1 MREKTIQKSYWLE
14 QGTILNK
21 RYRIDKVLEEG
32 GFGIVYLGY
41 DLILNMKVSIKE
53 YFPREMADRVR
64 GAVEI
69 LPYKGEAERFFRDGL
84 EKFLSEARI
93 LAKCTQ
99 IENVVIVRDFF
110 YANHTAYI
118 IMEYVQG
125 INIRDYVKQKGRMEP
140 GEVLDYMEPILR
152 SLIQIHQT
160 GLIHRDISPENIIIT
175 HGKKLYLIDFGSTR
189 PYTGEDYQTMTIFFK
204 RGYAAEEQYR
214 EKGEQGPWTDVYSL
228 CATMY
233 FMLTNTIPIE
243 SVQRNIRD
251 TLEPLTR
258 NRTPNM
264 PARQRKA
271 IMKGLAVKYQKRY
284 QNVAQLYR
292 ALYCQDDWGGMLRS
306 VWKQAVFCSVVLGI
320 LCGGV
325 VLRASYKDPQWKG
338 TSDVAQVTVTAPSVT
353 AARQTAAPSTEYLD
367 DTQSQYMIPDVV
379 GQSLSVAKERIR
391 KNGDKGL
398 VITVQKKYSTKVE
411 KGKIIKQS
419 IHGGVYYVT
428 GDIQEIILTVSRG
441 KQAESKTMA
450 PKQEDIP
457 KRTSAPKATDP
468 PSATPKKNTQK
479 KAPGNY
485 AGDLPF

>member
-1 MREKTIQKSYWLE
+1 MREKTTQKSYWLKQE
-14 QGTILNK
+14 TILNK

-41 DLILNMKVSIKE
+41 DLILNMEISIKE

-64 GAVEI
+64 GTVEI
-69 LPYKGEAERFFRDGL
+69 LPYKGEAERFFQEGL

-125 INIRDYVKQKGRMEP
+125 VNIRDYVRQNGRMEP
-140 GEVLDYMEPILR
+140 KEVLDYMEPILR

-175 HGKKLYLIDFGSTR
+175 KEKKIYLIDFGSTR
-189 PYTGEDYQTMTIFFK
+189 PYSGKDYQTMTIFFK

-233 FMLTNTIPIE
+233 FMLTNTIPVE

-251 TLEPLTR
+251 TLEPLTH
-258 NRTPNM
+258 NRTLKM
-264 PARQRKA
+264 PARQKKI

-284 QNVAQLYR
+284 QNVAQLYQV
-292 ALYCQDDWGGMLRS
+292 LYRQDDLGGRLRFYWRQ
-306 VWKQAVFCSVVLGI
+306 VIFCSVVLGI
-320 LCGGV
+320 LFGGGI
-325 VLRASYKDPQWKG
+325 LRTSHRERQLKG
-338 TSDVAQVTVTAPSVT
+338 MSGVAKVTENTPLVTEV
-353 AARQTAAPSTEYLD
+353 RQTANPSAEYLD
-367 DTQSQYMIPDVV
+367 AAESQYIIPDVV
-379 GQSLSVAKERIR
+379 GQSLTVAKKKIQ
-391 KNGDKGL
+391 KNGDKEL

-411 KGKIIKQS
+411 KGKVIKQS
-419 IHGGVYYVT
+419 IHGGVDYVA
-428 GDIQEIILTVSRG
+428 GDIREIVLTVSRG
-441 KQAESKTMA
+441 KRVEPKKTA
-450 PKQEDIP
+450 PKQTDIP
-457 KRTSAPKATDP
+457 ERTSMPKVTDP
-468 PSATPKKNTQK
+468 PSATQKKNTQK
-479 KAPGNY
+479 KPSGNY